1 MNELIVEADDRNR
14 PLTEQRHVNLPKL
27 PPVMSLGHLGKE
39 TTFCNKESGGLEA
52 NLNGWV
58 IWVSSSVGETCTERG
73 GDVSI
78 FFLVKIF
85 NFFSALSVS
94 LSLS

>member
-1 MNELIVEADDRNR
+1 MNQLIVEADDHSRL
-14 PLTEQRHVNLPKL
+14 LTEQRHVNLPKL

-52 NLNGWV
+52 NLDGWV

-78 FFLVKIF
+78 FLVKIF
-85 NFFSALSVS
+85 NFFFCSFCLS